1 MIGGC
6 DRMTTIPRYRTL
18 FLGAGAQMKC
28 GVGQFTRRLGET
40 IEKLSPG
47 STETLTL
54 TREEGT
60 LPEIWQGIGI
70 TRNIVCNFPLVAWKR
85 LILLPLLALA
95 IARLRGRRVILIQHE
110 WSGLHWLR
118 RVTYMPA
125 LLLAHRIVIFSPLVR
140 RELAADP
147 LVGSTASKCVLAPL
161 PPNIA
166 APAGFGESRL
176 HRRLAAART
185 AGRLVIGHFG
195 SIYPGKQPTAL
206 LDVGAVLKAR
216 GLNPLIVY
224 IGSFIRGMD
233 TVEQDFYARADEL
246 GLKAD
251 VIVTGYIASDHE
263 VFGLLGEIDAFC
275 YQFDEGLT
283 ARRSSI
289 LACAQSGRPIIV
301 TGPAEADEFDHHSR
315 FRSLIDRGAIVLVP
329 RGAPDEIYAD
339 SIVSAPKRHFVTANF
354 DFDGWWED
362 VARVVQAEFAV
373 SPATETA
380 PDNAAQTPP
389 AGT

>member
-1 MIGGC
+1 
-6 DRMTTIPRYRTL
+6 
-18 FLGAGAQMKC
+18 
-28 GVGQFTRRLGET
+28 
-40 IEKLSPG
+40 
-47 STETLTL
+47 L

-216 GLNPLIVY
+216 GLNPLLVY
-224 IGSFIRGMD
+224 VGSFIRGMD